1 MARRPSLV
9 ALGAALQYSVMPAM
23 GFAVS
28 RLMRLPLPF
37 SVG

>member
-9 ALGAALQYSVMPAM
+9 ALGAALQYTVMPLM

-28 RLMRLPLPF
+28 RLLNLPVPF